1 MTDNEFIFYWFA
13 TFFIWNIY
21 YLWIVPKRSA
31 QYWALRFDS
40 KEGQKELVKIAR
52 GIIDQTVEESKEAI
66 EESLESFK
74 KSFFGSLG
82 KNVQETKQIM
92 KMANP
97 ENDLLDKIGDQNPI
111 LGLIMQKLAPQLMQL
126 GKPGPDGASNSF
138 EKGL

>member
-40 KEGQKELVKIAR
+40 KEGQKELVNIAR
-52 GIIDQTVEESKEAI
+52 GIIDQTVEETTEVL
-66 EESLESFK
+66 EESLETFK

-82 KNVQETKQIM
+82 KNIQETKSVM
-92 KMANP
+92 KMVNP
-97 ENDLLDKIGDQNPI
+97 ENELLDKIGDQNPI

-126 GKPGPDGASNSF
+126 GKPGTDQGQDGF
-138 EKGL
+138 KKGL